1 MIAVDP
7 TRSRIFPKSG
17 IDSAMKSRNITTSV
31 RNMSLL
37 TLKPKKRMMDNCLE
51 HMKVKLKT

>member
-7 TRSRIFPKSG
+7 TRSSIFPKSG

-37 TLKPKKRMMDNCLE
+37 TLKPEKEDDR
-51 HMKVKLKT
+51 